1 MSVYKPLFFNNS
13 SGLSLIFWEPS
24 VFLPPL
30 SPNNLIF
37 NNIDFRYR
45 FAFSR
50 YLHFF
55 SITFPG
61 SWFVVLERLWASS
74 GLCRG
79 GNRSLTVAGVNMS
92 RTVPVSKRSLT
103 PTPLPLF
110 PLPREREEGRRG
122 EMVRGFF
129 LAVRPL

>member
-45 FAFSR
+45 FALR
-50 YLHFF
+50 RHLYFF

-61 SWFVVLERLWASS
+61 SAFFVLQQGAEERDGTPPTFPRRQSEFDHKPGLPGLPVRQRDPSPQLPSPSS
-74 GLCRG
+74 LSPGRG
-79 GNRSLTVAGVNMS
+79 
-92 RTVPVSKRSLT
+92 K
-103 PTPLPLF
+103 
-110 PLPREREEGRRG
+110 RG
-122 EMVRGFF
+122 EGVK
-129 LAVRPL
+129 V